1 MRVAEMVGIMFEFE
15 INNDK
20 WQIEEKS
27 KEELK
32 ELYEAEM
39 EEKAYFV
46 FGVTIK
52 SQHIIYINK
61 DMCEEQKI
69 KTLKHELTH
78 CYIWEHGLYNVMDVN
93 EEVICDI
100 VASSNDF
107 INEVVEQYKNNK
119 ETKRINIEV
128 DKITQIPI
136 MLCNEKEQVRKWQE
150 KVEDQKNIQK

>member
-1 MRVAEMVGIMFEFE
+1 MKFT
-15 INNDK
+15 INNDE

-27 KEELK
+27 KDELK
-32 ELYEAEM
+32 ELYEKETQ
-39 EEKAYFV
+39 EKTYFV

-52 SQHIIYINK
+52 SAHIIYINK

-78 CYIWEHGLYNVMDVN
+78 CYIWEFGLYNVIDIN

-107 INEVVEQYKNNK
+107 INVIVEQYKKDKVKSINIDSNKIEQFRLCNK
-119 ETKRINIEV
+119 EG
-128 DKITQIPI
+128 
-136 MLCNEKEQVRKWQE
+136 EKSNVKHIS
-150 KVEDQKNIQK
+150 DYFNNNT